1 MIFNFKII
9 LKLQTGISN
18 QTIKRKFGG
27 TYTIKD
33 AKKNARFYSHFSR
46 QIRSIKEQR
55 IQYNRPS
62 GIWDSWWDSNKEIT
76 RIKYYH
82 TQSWQATRK

>member
-27 TYTIKD
+27 TYMIKD
-33 AKKNARFYSHFSR
+33 AKTKKKMLDSILIFLEKLVQSTLDIQRTKNTV
-46 QIRSIKEQR
+46 QQTIR
-55 IQYNRPS
+55 NLVL
-62 GIWDSWWDSNKEIT
+62 GGT
-76 RIKYYH
+76 V
-82 TQSWQATRK
+82 TRK